1 MAADEITLT
10 LPRAPEFQR
19 VAHLVLG
26 GLAARL
32 NLTVDNLED
41 LQLALDAV
49 LDRMAPNSGDVT
61 VQLSLRD
68 GELETRIGPLLPE
81 LLDEL
86 ERDADGEELW
96 VRRVLDSTVDDVHVD
111 GEWVRLTKKVA
122 TVA

>member
-1 MAADEITLT
+1 MTDEITLT

-26 GLAARL
+26 GLAVRL
-32 NLTVDNLED
+32 NLTIENLED

-49 LDRMAPNSGDVT
+49 LDRMDERAEDVT
-61 VQLSLRD
+61 VQMSLRD
-68 GELETRIGPLLPE
+68 GELETRIGPLLPA
-81 LLDEL
+81 LLNEI
-86 ERDADGEELW
+86 ERDADGEELG

-122 TVA
+122 ARG

>member
-1 MAADEITLT
+1 MADEIVLT

-26 GLAARL
+26 GLAVRM
-32 NLTVDNLED
+32 NLTIENLED

-49 LDRMAPNSGDVT
+49 LDRMDPDADEVT
-61 VQLSLRD
+61 VQMSLRD
-68 GELETRIGPLLPE
+68 DELETRIGPLPAA

-86 ERDADGEELW
+86 ECTPESDELR

-111 GEWVRLTKKVA
+111 GEWVRLTKKVSRSG
-122 TVA
+122 

>member
-1 MAADEITLT
+1 MADEITLT

-26 GLAARL
+26 GLAVRL
-32 NLTVDNLED
+32 NLTVDSLED

-49 LDRMAPNSGDVT
+49 LDRVAPNSGDVT
-61 VQLSLRD
+61 VQLSVRN
-68 GELETRIGPLLPE
+68 GELETRIGPLLPA
-81 LLDEL
+81 LLDEI

-96 VRRVLDSTVDDVHVD
+96 MRRVLDSTVDDVHVD

-122 TVA
+122 TVG